1 MLNTS
6 DHYVHL
12 NWKNYQRY
20 GINFKGDYGG
30 GWVTSLQKAHTQLF
44 DRIKPSSLN
53 TTELSD
59 FLTQLFY
66 GNKQSNNS
74 NSPSSDELFKQFASS
89 FTEMLDKK
97 IESISDRDLSIDW
110 NNEGLRLK
118 NNVEFEGQSILRPNV
133 RVNKQQET
141 LSMKKLNAMKTQMG
155 DLVKTLQTSN
165 LNSAKNIMKMKD
177 NATALWQEMES
188 IYNRIVAE
196 YGSDKYYVPKMYFKQ
211 SSYGDLQSLFNTYKM
226 LLYYF
231 SYPTKSEQGELFEA
245 TMTML
250 NQRLNYGLKSVEEL
264 PYKAFTETE
273 GLKTYETVPRS
284 RRSGKLAGN
293 KGTWETRFFP
303 NGKSQGT
310 VDVTINLTEDATQ
323 EGKQLAQAMN
333 TSRAALSLKNY
344 RTAKDDIHILT
355 GYSLLSV
362 LSFFDETFIAH
373 FLNRIVYHPD
383 GGNNTALNTT
393 GGFALNEML
402 QEISYAAIL
411 RGLAGL
417 RTTSVANNAD
427 ISLSDAIV
435 INIGDK
441 RKVVVLSTYEIA
453 KKLTELST
461 KAGLNN
467 YAEVRINDT
476 NILGNRES
484 NLQLLLPNKKESN
497 RLGESN
503 LQAAERR
510 LTKVWWETHQQKMA
524 VSLRVKNFADL
535 TY

>member
-6 DHYVHL
+6 DHYIHL

-20 GINFKGDYGG
+20 GISFKGEHGG
-30 GWVTSLQKAHTQLF
+30 GRAASLQRAHTQLF
-44 DRIKPSSLN
+44 DRIKPSSIN
-53 TTELSD
+53 TVELSN
-59 FLTQLFY
+59 FLTGLFY
-66 GNKQSNNS
+66 GKQSNND
-74 NSPSSDELFKQFASS
+74 NSPSSDDLFKQFANS
-89 FTEMLDKK
+89 FREMLDKK

-110 NNEGLRLK
+110 DNEGLRLK

-133 RVNKQQET
+133 RVNNQQEY

-155 DLVKTLQTSN
+155 ELVKTLQTNGLS
-165 LNSAKNIMKMKD
+165 SAKNIMKMKD
-177 NATALWQEMES
+177 SATALWHEMES
-188 IYNRIVAE
+188 IYSRVVAE
-196 YGSDKYYVPKMYFKQ
+196 YGADKYYVPKMYFKQ

-231 SYPTKSEQGELFEA
+231 SYPTKAEQGELFEA
-245 TMTML
+245 TMSML
-250 NQRLNYGLKSVEEL
+250 NQRLNHGLKSIENL
-264 PYKAFTETE
+264 PYEVFKETE
-273 GLKTYETVPRS
+273 GLKTYNTIPGGK
-284 RRSGKLAGN
+284 RSGKLTGN

-303 NGKSQGT
+303 NGKSKGT
-310 VDVTINLTEDATQ
+310 VDVTINLTESATQ

-373 FLNRIVYHPD
+373 FLNRITYHPD
-383 GGNNTALNTT
+383 GDNNTALNTI

-417 RTTSVANNAD
+417 RTTSIANNAN
-427 ISLSDAIV
+427 IPLSDAIV
-435 INIGDK
+435 VNVGDK

-453 KKLTELST
+453 KKLTQLRT
-461 KAGLNN
+461 KASLNN
-467 YAEVRINDT
+467 YAEIKINDT
-476 NILGNRES
+476 NILDSGES

-497 RLGESN
+497 RLGETN

-510 LTKVWWETHQQKMA
+510 ITKVWWETHQQKMA
-524 VSLRVKNFADL
+524 VSLRVKNFSNL